1 VRGQTLPRQETVKQV
16 GKRCVLGVLLAAI
29 VDECQCNAYC

>member
-1 VRGQTLPRQETVKQV
+1 VKQF
-16 GKRCVLGVLLAAI
+16 GKRCVLGVLLVAI